1 MIFLFN
7 IDIND
12 EQQIQNLEKLY
23 KENRQQMYWI
33 AFNILNDSH
42 LAEDAVQESF
52 VRMIENIEKLTFI
65 SAKKQKALISI
76 IVKNI
81 AIDMKRTDKETA
93 TDFEMQDYLDK
104 NADLQMPNNINM
116 IHLKNC
122 LEKLPP
128 EYLFPLK
135 LQVVYGYTEDE
146 IGKMLGIST
155 SLVGVRIFRARK
167 KLKELYNSEGK

>member
-1 MIFLFN
+1 MIILFN

-12 EQQIQNLEKLY
+12 EQQIENLEKLY

-42 LAEDAVQESF
+42 LAEDAVQEAF
-52 VRMIENIEKLTFI
+52 VRMIENIEKITFI
-65 SAKKQKALISI
+65 SPKKQKALISI

-81 AIDMKRTDKETA
+81 AIDMKRTDREIA
-93 TDFEMQDYLDK
+93 TDFEAQDLLDQTT
-104 NADLQMPNNINM
+104 DLQMPNNINM

-135 LQVVYGYTEDE
+135 LQVVCGYTEDE

-167 KLKELYNSEGK
+167 KLKELYNSEGE

>member
-1 MIFLFN
+1 MIFLLN
-7 IDIND
+7 IDLND
-12 EQQIQNLEKLY
+12 EQQIENLERLY

-42 LAEDAVQESF
+42 LAEDAVQDAF
-52 VRMIENIEKLTFI
+52 VKLIENYDKITYI
-65 SAKKQKALISI
+65 SAKKQKSLISI

-81 AIDMKRTDKETA
+81 ALDMKKTDKETA
-93 TDFEMQDYLDK
+93 TDFEAQDYSCDGA
-104 NADLQMPNNINM
+104 NLQMPNNINM

-122 LEKLPP
+122 LEKLPY

-135 LQVVYGYTEDE
+135 LQVVYGYTENE
-146 IGKMLGIST
+146 IAKMLGISN

-167 KLKELYNSEGK
+167 KLKELYDSEGE